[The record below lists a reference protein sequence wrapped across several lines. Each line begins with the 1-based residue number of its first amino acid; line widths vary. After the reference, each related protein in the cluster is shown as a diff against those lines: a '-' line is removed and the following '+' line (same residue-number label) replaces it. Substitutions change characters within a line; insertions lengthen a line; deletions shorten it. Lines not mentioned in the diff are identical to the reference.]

1 LSPLPALMPEWFL
14 YFVAL
19 PMALLIV
26 ASAVYGLYWASQKGQ
41 LQDLEEG
48 AKIIFDQEEPI
59 GRATDHILNQ
69 PKTAKPLKT

>member
-1 LSPLPALMPEWFL
+1 MPEWFL

-48 AKIIFDQEEPI
+48 AKVIFDDEEPI
-59 GRATDHILNQ
+59 GRATDQTLNQ
-69 PKTAKPLKT
+69 KKPAPRPTS

>member
-1 LSPLPALMPEWFL
+1 MPEWFL

-26 ASAVYGLYWASQKGQ
+26 SSAVYGLYWASKKGQ

-48 AKIIFDQEEPI
+48 AKIIFDDEEPI
-59 GRATDHILNQ
+59 GRATDQILNQ
-69 PKTAKPLKT
+69 PKTAKPHKT

>member
-1 LSPLPALMPEWFL
+1 MPEWFL

-48 AKIIFDQEEPI
+48 AKVIFDDEEPI
-59 GRATDHILNQ
+59 GRATDQTLNQ
-69 PKTAKPLKT
+69 KKPSPRPTS

>member
-1 LSPLPALMPEWFL
+1 MPEWFL

-48 AKIIFDQEEPI
+48 AKIIFDDEEPI
-59 GRATDHILNQ
+59 GRATDQTLNQ
-69 PKTAKPLKT
+69 KKASPRDT

>member
-1 LSPLPALMPEWFL
+1 MPEWFL

-48 AKIIFDQEEPI
+48 AKVIFDDEESI
-59 GRATDHILNQ
+59 GRATDQTLNQ
-69 PKTAKPLKT
+69 KKPAPRPTS